1 MIKKGLLLIFITSF
15 SISFSQESYYN
26 DVDLTLHGMQL
37 KEALASKIT
46 RTHTNILPYTPGVW
60 EASKITDINPEN
72 NSEVILIYGWENGT
86 DQDITNDRTRN
97 KNLQDTG
104 SGESFVWNREH
115 VFSKSLANPVLIGL
129 GSSKGPGSDAHNLR
143 PADRSTNSSRNNFK
157 FTLGQGNSGRSSIT
171 YSGPQGPE
179 TRGWYPGD
187 EWKGDVARM
196 MMYMYLRYGEQCLP
210 TAVGVGSQQFITDD
224 MIDLFLQWNIEDPVS
239 EFEKGRN
246 TFHENSTN
254 TYAQGNRNPFIDNP
268 YLATRIWG
276 GESAED
282 LWGNYTSSDTEAPT
296 TPTNV
301 VASNET
307 SSTID
312 ITWTAAS
319 DNIGVT
325 QYRIYIDAVLT
336 AQTAEVNFK
345 ITNLQPGTSYNIQ
358 IEARDLINNKSEK
371 SNLITATTTSDTTAP
386 SVPTNITASNISG
399 TGFKM
404 NWDAASDDTAVSVYN
419 IFVNSIQTATTSEL
433 SYTIT
438 GLAPSTTYQI
448 AISAEDA
455 ATNESAQSNAV
466 AITTTNGGSN
476 GIDELFISEYVEPK
490 SLGHNKALEIVNL
503 TSGII
508 NLAGYSIMRQP
519 NGSGDW
525 DRSNEL
531 FLDSGSTKSLI
542 AGDVF
547 VIINGAS
554 TVQALIENADLIHE
568 NSSPMSFNGNDPVG
582 LFKNGD
588 LLDIIGDFDGGSQ
601 FFAQDMTLRR
611 KGTISKANTRFD
623 TSEWDIL
630 ASNTFDGIGS
640 HTSTLSSKKDSFQV
654 FKMFPNPVYGDQVN
668 FIVNDATTINIYNVL
683 GKLVST
689 SKITKNSNV
698 VNISTL
704 TSGIYLVKI
713 QSEKQYIAKKLIKN

>member
-404 NWDAASDDTAVSVYN
+404 NWDAATDDTAVTTYT

-433 SYTIT
+433 SYTLT
-438 GLAPSTTYQI
+438 GLAPATTYQI
-448 AISAEDA
+448 AVSAKDA
-455 ATNESAQSNAV
+455 ATNESARSNAV

-476 GIDELFISEYVEPK
+476 GIEELFISEYVEPD
-490 SLGHNKALEIVNL
+490 GGNNKALEIVNL
-503 TSGII
+503 SSAVID
-508 NLAGYSIMRQP
+508 LAAYSIKKQS

-525 DRSNEL
+525 
-531 FLDSGSTKSLI
+531 
-542 AGDVF
+542 
-547 VIINGAS
+547 
-554 TVQALIENADLIHE
+554 IHE
-568 NSSPMSFNGNDPVG
+568 FPLSGTINVNDVVVLINYQADNSILVSEADIVGPSTNFGSPINFNGNDPIG
-582 LFKNGD
+582 LFKEGV
-588 LLDIIGDFDGGSQ
+588 LIDIVGQLNNTSKHIEN
-601 FFAQDMTLRR
+601 ATYRR
-611 KGTISKANTRFD
+611 KATVSKPNTTFD
-623 TSEWDIL
+623 ASEWDIL
-630 ASNTFDGIGS
+630 PANTFDGIGS
-640 HTSTLSSKKDSFQV
+640 HSSTLSSKKDSFQA

-668 FIVNDATTINIYNVL
+668 FIINDAATITIYNVL

>member
-143 PADRSTNSSRNNFK
+143 PVDRSTNSSRNNFK

-246 TFHENSTN
+246 TFHENTTN

-404 NWDAASDDTAVSVYN
+404 NWDAASDDTAVTTYT

-433 SYTIT
+433 SYTLT
-438 GLAPSTTYQI
+438 GLAPATTYQI
-448 AISAEDA
+448 AVSAKDA
-455 ATNESAQSNAV
+455 ATNESARSNAV

-476 GIDELFISEYVEPK
+476 GIEELFISEYVEPD
-490 SLGHNKALEIVNL
+490 GGNNKALEIVNL
-503 TSGII
+503 SSAVID
-508 NLAGYSIMRQP
+508 LAAYSIKKQS

-525 DRSNEL
+525 
-531 FLDSGSTKSLI
+531 
-542 AGDVF
+542 
-547 VIINGAS
+547 
-554 TVQALIENADLIHE
+554 IHE
-568 NSSPMSFNGNDPVG
+568 FPLSGTINVNDVVVLINYQADNSILVSEADIVGPSTNFGSPINFNGNDPIG
-582 LFKNGD
+582 LFKEGV
-588 LLDIIGDFDGGSQ
+588 LIDIVGQLNNTSKHIEN
-601 FFAQDMTLRR
+601 ATYRR
-611 KGTISKANTRFD
+611 KATVSKPNTTFD
-623 TSEWDIL
+623 ASEWDIL
-630 ASNTFDGIGS
+630 PANTFDGIGS
-640 HTSTLSSKKDSFQV
+640 HSSTLSSKKDSFQA

-668 FIVNDATTINIYNVL
+668 FIINDAATITIYNVL

>member
-433 SYTIT
+433 SYTLT
-438 GLAPSTTYQI
+438 GLAPATTYQI
-448 AISAEDA
+448 AVSAKDA
-455 ATNESAQSNAV
+455 ATNESARSNAV

-476 GIDELFISEYVEPK
+476 GIEELFISEYVEPD
-490 SLGHNKALEIVNL
+490 GGNNKALEIVNL
-503 TSGII
+503 SSAVID
-508 NLAGYSIMRQP
+508 LAAYSIKKQS

-525 DRSNEL
+525 
-531 FLDSGSTKSLI
+531 
-542 AGDVF
+542 
-547 VIINGAS
+547 
-554 TVQALIENADLIHE
+554 IHE
-568 NSSPMSFNGNDPVG
+568 FPLSGTINVNDVVVLINYQADNSILVSEADIVGPSTNFGSPINFNGNDPIG
-582 LFKNGD
+582 LFKEGV
-588 LLDIIGDFDGGSQ
+588 LIDIVGQLNNTSKHIEN
-601 FFAQDMTLRR
+601 ATYRR
-611 KGTISKANTRFD
+611 KATVSKPNTTFD
-623 TSEWDIL
+623 ASEWDIL
-630 ASNTFDGIGS
+630 PANTFDGIGS
-640 HTSTLSSKKDSFQV
+640 HSSTLSSKKDSFQA

-668 FIVNDATTINIYNVL
+668 FIINDAATITIYNVL

-689 SKITKNSNV
+689 SKITKKSNV

>member
-246 TFHENSTN
+246 TFHENTTN

-399 TGFKM
+399 TGFKI
-404 NWDAASDDTAVSVYN
+404 NWDAATDDTAVTTYT

-433 SYTIT
+433 SYTLT
-438 GLAPSTTYQI
+438 GLAPATTYQI
-448 AISAEDA
+448 AVSAKDA
-455 ATNESAQSNAV
+455 ATNESARSNAV

-476 GIDELFISEYVEPK
+476 GIEELFISEYVEPD
-490 SLGHNKALEIVNL
+490 GGNNKALEIVNL
-503 TSGII
+503 SSAVID
-508 NLAGYSIMRQP
+508 LAAYSIKKQS

-525 DRSNEL
+525 
-531 FLDSGSTKSLI
+531 
-542 AGDVF
+542 
-547 VIINGAS
+547 
-554 TVQALIENADLIHE
+554 IHE
-568 NSSPMSFNGNDPVG
+568 FPLSGTINVNDVVVLINYQADNSILVSEADIVGPSTNFGSPINFNGNDPIG
-582 LFKNGD
+582 LFKEGV
-588 LLDIIGDFDGGSQ
+588 LIDIVGQLNNTSKHIEN
-601 FFAQDMTLRR
+601 ATYRR
-611 KGTISKANTRFD
+611 KATVSKPNTTFD
-623 TSEWDIL
+623 ASEWDIL
-630 ASNTFDGIGS
+630 PANTFDGIGS
-640 HTSTLSSKKDSFQV
+640 HSSTLSSKKDSFQA

-668 FIVNDATTINIYNVL
+668 FIINDAATITIYNVL

>member
-1 MIKKGLLLIFITSF
+1 
-15 SISFSQESYYN
+15 
-26 DVDLTLHGMQL
+26 
-37 KEALASKIT
+37 
-46 RTHTNILPYTPGVW
+46 
-60 EASKITDINPEN
+60 
-72 NSEVILIYGWENGT
+72 
-86 DQDITNDRTRN
+86 
-97 KNLQDTG
+97 
-104 SGESFVWNREH
+104 
-115 VFSKSLANPVLIGL
+115 VFSKSLANPVLIGV
-129 GSSKGPGSDAHNLR
+129 GSSRGPGSDAHNLR
-143 PADRSTNSSRNNFK
+143 PADRTRNSTRNNFK
-157 FTLGQGNSGRSSIT
+157 FASGQGNSDRSSVT
-171 YSGPQGPE
+171 YVGPQGPE

-210 TAVGVGSQQFITDD
+210 TAVGVGSKQFTADD
-224 MIDLFLQWNIEDPVS
+224 MIDLFLQWNVEDPVS

-246 TFHENSTN
+246 TYHENTTN

-301 VASNET
+301 IANNET

-312 ITWTAAS
+312 LSWTAAT

-345 ITNLQPGTSYNIQ
+345 ITDLQPGTSYNIQ
-358 IEARDLINNKSEK
+358 IEARDRINNRSEK
-371 SNLITATTTSDTTAP
+371 SNLITATTTADTTAP

-399 TGFKM
+399 TGFKI
-404 NWDAASDDTAVSVYN
+404 NWDAATDDTAVTTYT

-433 SYTIT
+433 SYTLT
-438 GLAPSTTYQI
+438 GFTPSTTYQI
-448 AISAEDA
+448 AVSAKDA
-455 ATNESAQSNAV
+455 ATNESARSNAV
-466 AITTTNGGSN
+466 AITTSNGGSN
-476 GIDELFISEYVEPK
+476 GIDELFISEYIEP
-490 SLGHNKALEIVNL
+490 SGGNNKALEIVNL
-503 TSGII
+503 TSAII
-508 NLAGYSIMRQP
+508 DMSAYSIKKQS

-525 DRSNEL
+525 IHEFVLSGIINVNE
-531 FLDSGSTKSLI
+531 
-542 AGDVF
+542 VM
-547 VIINGAS
+547 VIINYLADNSILVSEADIIGPS
-554 TVQALIENADLIHE
+554 TNFG
-568 NSSPMSFNGNDPVG
+568 SPINFNGNDPVG
-582 LFKNGD
+582 LFKNGE
-588 LLDIIGDFDGGSQ
+588 LIDIVGELNDSSKHIED
-601 FFAQDMTLRR
+601 ATYRR
-611 KGTISKANTRFD
+611 KRAISKPSTRFD

-630 ASNTFDGIGS
+630 PANTFDGIGS
-640 HTSTLSSKKDSFQV
+640 HSSSLSTKKDSFQA

-668 FIVNDATTINIYNVL
+668 FIVNDAATITIYNVL

-713 QSEKQYIAKKLIKN
+713 QSEKQYIAKKLIIN

>member
-15 SISFSQESYYN
+15 SISFSQEQYYN
-26 DVDLTLHGMQL
+26 DVDLTLYGMQL

-46 RTHTNILPYTPGVW
+46 TTHTNILPYTPGVW

-115 VFSKSLANPVLIGL
+115 VFSKSLANPVLIGV
-129 GSSKGPGSDAHNLR
+129 GSSRGPGSDAHNLR
-143 PADRSTNSSRNNFK
+143 PADRTTNSSRNNFK
-157 FTLGQGNSGRSSIT
+157 FTTGQGNSGRSSVT

-179 TRGWYPGD
+179 TKGWYPGD

-246 TFHENSTN
+246 TFHENTTN

-301 VASNET
+301 IANNET

-312 ITWTAAS
+312 LSWTAAT

-336 AQTAEVNFK
+336 AQTTETNFQA
-345 ITNLQPGTSYNIQ
+345 TGLEPGTSYDIQ
-358 IEARDLINNKSEK
+358 IEARDRINNKSEK
-371 SNLITATTTSDTTAP
+371 SNLITTTTTSDTTAP
-386 SVPTNITASNISG
+386 SIPTNITASNISG
-399 TGFKM
+399 SGFKI
-404 NWDAASDDTAVSVYN
+404 NWDAATDDTAVTAYN
-419 IFVNSIQTATTSEL
+419 VFINATFIATTSEA
-433 SYTIT
+433 SYTLS
-438 GLAPSTTYQI
+438 GLSASTTYQI
-448 AISAEDA
+448 TVSAKDA
-455 ATNESAQSNAV
+455 ATNESARSNAV

-476 GIDELFISEYVEPK
+476 GIEELFISEYVEPD
-490 SLGHNKALEIVNL
+490 GGNNKAIEIVNL
-503 TSGII
+503 SSAVID
-508 NLAGYSIMRQP
+508 LAAYSIKKQS

-525 DRSNEL
+525 
-531 FLDSGSTKSLI
+531 
-542 AGDVF
+542 
-547 VIINGAS
+547 
-554 TVQALIENADLIHE
+554 IHE
-568 NSSPMSFNGNDPVG
+568 FPLSGTINVNDVVVLINYQSDNSILVSEADIVGPSTNFGSPINFNGNDPIG
-582 LFKNGD
+582 LFKEGA
-588 LLDIIGDFDGGSQ
+588 LIDIVGQLNNTSKHIEN
-601 FFAQDMTLRR
+601 ATYRR
-611 KGTISKANTRFD
+611 KATVSKPNTTFD
-623 TSEWDIL
+623 ASEWDIL
-630 ASNTFDGIGS
+630 AANIFEGIGS
-640 HTSTLSSKKDSFQV
+640 HSSSLSTKKDSFQA

-668 FIVNDATTINIYNVL
+668 FIVNDAATITIYNVL

>member
-26 DVDLTLHGMQL
+26 DVDLSLHGVPL
-37 KEALASKIT
+37 KEALASKIIE
-46 RTHTNILPYTPGVW
+46 THTNILPYTPGVW

-72 NSEVILIYGWENGT
+72 SDEVILIYGWENGV
-86 DQDITNDRTRN
+86 DQDITNDRSRDN
-97 KNLQDTG
+97 RLQDTG
-104 SGESFVWNREH
+104 NGDSFVWNREH
-115 VFSKSLANPVLIGL
+115 VFSKSLANPVLIGV
-129 GSSKGPGSDAHNLR
+129 GSSRGPGSDAHNLR
-143 PADRSTNSSRNNFK
+143 PADRTRNSTRNNFK
-157 FTLGQGNSGRSSIT
+157 FASGQGNSDRSSVT
-171 YSGPQGPE
+171 YVGPQGPE

-210 TAVGVGSQQFITDD
+210 TAVGVGSKQFTADD
-224 MIDLFLQWNIEDPVS
+224 MIDLFLQWNVEDPVS

-246 TFHENSTN
+246 TYHENTTN

-282 LWGNYTSSDTEAPT
+282 VWGNYTSSDTEAPS
-296 TPTNV
+296 TPSNV
-301 VASNET
+301 SASNQ
-307 SSTID
+307 SPSTID
-312 ITWTAAS
+312 ITWTAS
-319 DNIGVT
+319 TDNIGVT

-336 AQTAEVNFK
+336 AQTTETNFQA
-345 ITNLQPGTSYNIQ
+345 TGLEPGTSYDIQ

-371 SNLITATTTSDTTAP
+371 SNLITATTTADTTAP

-399 TGFKM
+399 TGFKI
-404 NWDAASDDTAVSVYN
+404 NWDAATDDTAVIAYT

-433 SYTIT
+433 SYTLS

-448 AISAEDA
+448 AVSAKDA
-455 ATNESAQSNAV
+455 ATNESARSNAV

-476 GIDELFISEYVEPK
+476 GIDELFISEYIEP
-490 SLGHNKALEIVNL
+490 SGGNNKALEIVNL
-503 TSGII
+503 TSAIVDMS
-508 NLAGYSIMRQP
+508 AYSIKKQS

-525 DRSNEL
+525 IHEFALSGIINVNE
-531 FLDSGSTKSLI
+531 
-542 AGDVF
+542 VM
-547 VIINGAS
+547 VIINY
-554 TVQALIENADLIHE
+554 QADNSILVSEADIIGP
-568 NSSPMSFNGNDPVG
+568 SSNFGSPINFNGNDPVA
-582 LFKNGD
+582 LFKEGE
-588 LLDIIGDFDGGSQ
+588 LIDIVGELNDSSKHIED
-601 FFAQDMTLRR
+601 ATYRR
-611 KGTISKANTRFD
+611 KRAISKPNTRFD

-630 ASNTFDGIGS
+630 PANTFDGIGS
-640 HTSTLSSKKDSFQV
+640 HSSSLSTKKDSFQA

-668 FIVNDATTINIYNVL
+668 FIVSDAATITIYNVL

>member
-404 NWDAASDDTAVSVYN
+404 NWDAATDDTAVTTYT

-433 SYTIT
+433 SYTLT
-438 GLAPSTTYQI
+438 GLAPATTYQI
-448 AISAEDA
+448 AVSAKDA
-455 ATNESAQSNAV
+455 ATNESARSNAV

-476 GIDELFISEYVEPK
+476 GIDELFISEYVEPD
-490 SLGHNKALEIVNL
+490 GGNNKALEIVNL
-503 TSGII
+503 SSAVID
-508 NLAGYSIMRQP
+508 LAAYSIKKQS

-525 DRSNEL
+525 
-531 FLDSGSTKSLI
+531 
-542 AGDVF
+542 
-547 VIINGAS
+547 
-554 TVQALIENADLIHE
+554 IHE
-568 NSSPMSFNGNDPVG
+568 FPLSGTINVNDVVVLINYQADNSILVSEADIVGPSTNFGSPINFNGNDPIG
-582 LFKNGD
+582 LFKEGV
-588 LLDIIGDFDGGSQ
+588 LIDIVGQLNNTSKHIEN
-601 FFAQDMTLRR
+601 ATYRR
-611 KGTISKANTRFD
+611 KATVSKPNTTFD
-623 TSEWDIL
+623 ASEWDIL
-630 ASNTFDGIGS
+630 PANTFDGIGS
-640 HTSTLSSKKDSFQV
+640 HSSTLSSKKDSFQA

-668 FIVNDATTINIYNVL
+668 FIINDAATITIYNVL

>member
-115 VFSKSLANPVLIGL
+115 VFSKSLANPVLIGV
-129 GSSKGPGSDAHNLR
+129 GSSRGPGSDAHNLR
-143 PADRSTNSSRNNFK
+143 PADRTRNSTRNNFK
-157 FTLGQGNSGRSSIT
+157 FAPGQGNSDRSSVT
-171 YSGPQGPE
+171 YVGPQGPE

-246 TFHENSTN
+246 TFHENTTN

-404 NWDAASDDTAVSVYN
+404 NWDAATDDTAVTTYT

-433 SYTIT
+433 SYTLT
-438 GLAPSTTYQI
+438 GLAPATTYQI
-448 AISAEDA
+448 AVSAKDA
-455 ATNESAQSNAV
+455 ATNESARSNAV

-476 GIDELFISEYVEPK
+476 GIEELFISEYVEPD
-490 SLGHNKALEIVNL
+490 GGNNKALEIVNL
-503 TSGII
+503 SSAVID
-508 NLAGYSIMRQP
+508 LAAYSIKKQS

-525 DRSNEL
+525 
-531 FLDSGSTKSLI
+531 
-542 AGDVF
+542 
-547 VIINGAS
+547 
-554 TVQALIENADLIHE
+554 IHE
-568 NSSPMSFNGNDPVG
+568 FPLSGTINVNDVVVLINYQADNSILVSEADIVGPSTNFGSPINFNGNDPIG
-582 LFKNGD
+582 LFKEGV
-588 LLDIIGDFDGGSQ
+588 LIDIVGQLNNTSKHIEN
-601 FFAQDMTLRR
+601 ATYRR
-611 KGTISKANTRFD
+611 KATVSKPNTTFD
-623 TSEWDIL
+623 ASEWDIL
-630 ASNTFDGIGS
+630 PANTFDGIGS
-640 HTSTLSSKKDSFQV
+640 HSSTLSSKKDSFQA

-668 FIVNDATTINIYNVL
+668 FIINDAATITIYNVL

>member
-15 SISFSQESYYN
+15 SITFSQESYYD
-26 DVDLTLHGMQL
+26 DVDLTLYGLQL

-46 RTHTNILPYTPGVW
+46 TTHTNILPYTPGVW

-97 KNLQDTG
+97 KSLQDTG

-143 PADRSTNSSRNNFK
+143 PADRTTNSSRNNFK
-157 FTLGQGNSGRSSIT
+157 FTTGQGNSGRSSVT

-210 TAVGVGSQQFITDD
+210 TAVGVGSKQFTADD

-246 TFHENSTN
+246 TFHENTTN

-282 LWGNYTSSDTEAPT
+282 VWGNYTSSDTEAPT

-301 VASNET
+301 IANNET
-307 SSTID
+307 SSTVD
-312 ITWTAAS
+312 LSWTAAT

-336 AQTAEVNFK
+336 AQTTETNFQA
-345 ITNLQPGTSYNIQ
+345 TGLEPGTSYDIQ
-358 IEARDLINNKSEK
+358 IEARDRINNKSEK
-371 SNLITATTTSDTTAP
+371 SNLITATTTADTTAP

-399 TGFKM
+399 TGLKI
-404 NWDAASDDTAVSVYN
+404 NWDAATDDTAVTAYT

-433 SYTIT
+433 SYTLT
-438 GLAPSTTYQI
+438 GLTPSTTYQI
-448 AISAEDA
+448 AVSAKDA
-455 ATNESAQSNAV
+455 ATNESARSNAV
-466 AITTTNGGSN
+466 AITTSNGGSN
-476 GIDELFISEYVEPK
+476 GIEELFISEYVEPD
-490 SLGHNKALEIVNL
+490 GGNNKAIEIVNL
-503 TSGII
+503 SSAVID
-508 NLAGYSIMRQP
+508 LAAYSIKKQS

-525 DRSNEL
+525 
-531 FLDSGSTKSLI
+531 
-542 AGDVF
+542 
-547 VIINGAS
+547 
-554 TVQALIENADLIHE
+554 IHE
-568 NSSPMSFNGNDPVG
+568 FPLSGTINVNDVVVLINYQADNSILVSESDIIGPSSNYGSPINFNGNDPIG
-582 LFKNGD
+582 LFKGGE
-588 LLDIIGDFDGGSQ
+588 LIDIVGELNDSSEHIKD
-601 FFAQDMTLRR
+601 ATYRR
-611 KGTISKANTRFD
+611 KSAISKPNTTFD

-630 ASNTFDGIGS
+630 PANTFDGIGS
-640 HTSTLSSKKDSFQV
+640 HSSTLSTKEDSFQA

-668 FIVNDATTINIYNVL
+668 FIVNDAATITIYNVL

>member
-404 NWDAASDDTAVSVYN
+404 NWDAATDDTAVSVYN

-476 GIDELFISEYVEPK
+476 GIEELFISEYVEPD
-490 SLGHNKALEIVNL
+490 GGNNKALEIVNL
-503 TSGII
+503 SSAVID
-508 NLAGYSIMRQP
+508 LAAYSIKKQS

-525 DRSNEL
+525 
-531 FLDSGSTKSLI
+531 
-542 AGDVF
+542 
-547 VIINGAS
+547 
-554 TVQALIENADLIHE
+554 IHE
-568 NSSPMSFNGNDPVG
+568 FPLSGTINVNDVVVLINYQADNSILVSEADIVGPSTNFGSPINFNGNDPIG
-582 LFKNGD
+582 LFKEGV
-588 LLDIIGDFDGGSQ
+588 LIDIVGQLNNTSKHIEN
-601 FFAQDMTLRR
+601 ATYRR
-611 KGTISKANTRFD
+611 KATVSKPNTTFD
-623 TSEWDIL
+623 ASEWDIL
-630 ASNTFDGIGS
+630 PANTFDGIGS
-640 HTSTLSSKKDSFQV
+640 HSSTLSSKKDSFQA

-668 FIVNDATTINIYNVL
+668 FIINDAATITIYNVL

>member
-143 PADRSTNSSRNNFK
+143 PVDRSTNSSRNNFK

-404 NWDAASDDTAVSVYN
+404 NWDAATDDTAVTTYT

-433 SYTIT
+433 SYTLT
-438 GLAPSTTYQI
+438 GLAPATTYQI
-448 AISAEDA
+448 AVSAKDA
-455 ATNESAQSNAV
+455 ATNESARSNAV

-476 GIDELFISEYVEPK
+476 GIEELFISEYVEPD
-490 SLGHNKALEIVNL
+490 GGNNKALEIVNL
-503 TSGII
+503 SSAVID
-508 NLAGYSIMRQP
+508 LAAYSIKKQS

-525 DRSNEL
+525 
-531 FLDSGSTKSLI
+531 
-542 AGDVF
+542 
-547 VIINGAS
+547 
-554 TVQALIENADLIHE
+554 IHE
-568 NSSPMSFNGNDPVG
+568 FPLSGTINVNDVVVLINYQADNSILVSEADIVGPSTNFGSPINFNGNDPIG
-582 LFKNGD
+582 LFKEGV
-588 LLDIIGDFDGGSQ
+588 LIDIVGQLNNTSKHIEN
-601 FFAQDMTLRR
+601 ATYRR
-611 KGTISKANTRFD
+611 KATVSKPNTTFD
-623 TSEWDIL
+623 ASEWDIL
-630 ASNTFDGIGS
+630 PANTFDGIGS
-640 HTSTLSSKKDSFQV
+640 HSSTLSSKKDSFQA

-668 FIVNDATTINIYNVL
+668 FIINDAATITIYNVL

>member
-143 PADRSTNSSRNNFK
+143 PVDRSTNSSRNNFK

-246 TFHENSTN
+246 TFHENTTN

-404 NWDAASDDTAVSVYN
+404 NWDAASDDTAVTTYT

-433 SYTIT
+433 SYTLT
-438 GLAPSTTYQI
+438 GLAPATTYQI
-448 AISAEDA
+448 AVSAKDA
-455 ATNESAQSNAV
+455 ATNESARSNAV

-476 GIDELFISEYVEPK
+476 GIEELFISEYVEPD
-490 SLGHNKALEIVNL
+490 GGNNKALEIVNL
-503 TSGII
+503 SSAVID
-508 NLAGYSIMRQP
+508 LAAYSIKKQS

-525 DRSNEL
+525 
-531 FLDSGSTKSLI
+531 
-542 AGDVF
+542 
-547 VIINGAS
+547 
-554 TVQALIENADLIHE
+554 IHE
-568 NSSPMSFNGNDPVG
+568 FPLSGTINVNDVVVLINYQADNSILVSEADIVGPSTNFGSPINFNGNDPIG
-582 LFKNGD
+582 LFKEGV
-588 LLDIIGDFDGGSQ
+588 LIDIVGQLNNTSKHIEN
-601 FFAQDMTLRR
+601 ATYRR
-611 KGTISKANTRFD
+611 KATVSKPNTTFD
-623 TSEWDIL
+623 ASEWDIL
-630 ASNTFDGIGS
+630 PANTFDGIGS
-640 HTSTLSSKKDSFQV
+640 HSSTLSSKKDSFQA

-668 FIVNDATTINIYNVL
+668 FIVNDAATITIYNVL

>member
-404 NWDAASDDTAVSVYN
+404 NWDAASDDTAVTTYT

-433 SYTIT
+433 SYTLT
-438 GLAPSTTYQI
+438 GLAPATTYQI
-448 AISAEDA
+448 AVSAKDA
-455 ATNESAQSNAV
+455 ATNESARSNAV

-476 GIDELFISEYVEPK
+476 GIEELFISEYVEPD
-490 SLGHNKALEIVNL
+490 GGNNKALEIVNL
-503 TSGII
+503 SSAVID
-508 NLAGYSIMRQP
+508 LAAYSIKKQS

-525 DRSNEL
+525 
-531 FLDSGSTKSLI
+531 
-542 AGDVF
+542 
-547 VIINGAS
+547 
-554 TVQALIENADLIHE
+554 IHE
-568 NSSPMSFNGNDPVG
+568 FPLSGTINVNDVVVLINYQADNSILVSEADIVGPSTNFGSPINFNGNDPIG
-582 LFKNGD
+582 LFKEGV
-588 LLDIIGDFDGGSQ
+588 LIDIVGQLNNTSKHIEN
-601 FFAQDMTLRR
+601 ATYRR
-611 KGTISKANTRFD
+611 KATVSKPNTTFD
-623 TSEWDIL
+623 ASEWDIL
-630 ASNTFDGIGS
+630 PANTFDGIGS
-640 HTSTLSSKKDSFQV
+640 HSSTLSSKKDSFQA

-668 FIVNDATTINIYNVL
+668 FIINDAATITIYNVL

-689 SKITKNSNV
+689 SKITKKSNV

>member
-404 NWDAASDDTAVSVYN
+404 NWDAATDDTAVTTYT
-419 IFVNSIQTATTSEL
+419 IFVNSIQTATISEL
-433 SYTIT
+433 SYTLT
-438 GLAPSTTYQI
+438 GLAPATTYQI
-448 AISAEDA
+448 AVSAKDA
-455 ATNESAQSNAV
+455 ATNESARSNAV

-476 GIDELFISEYVEPK
+476 GIEELFISEYVEPD
-490 SLGHNKALEIVNL
+490 GGNNKALEIVNL
-503 TSGII
+503 SSAVID
-508 NLAGYSIMRQP
+508 LAAYSIKKQS

-525 DRSNEL
+525 
-531 FLDSGSTKSLI
+531 
-542 AGDVF
+542 
-547 VIINGAS
+547 
-554 TVQALIENADLIHE
+554 IHE
-568 NSSPMSFNGNDPVG
+568 FPLSGTINVNDVVVLINYQADNSILVSEADIVGPSTNFGSPINFNGNDPIG
-582 LFKNGD
+582 LFKEGV
-588 LLDIIGDFDGGSQ
+588 LIDIVGQLNNTSKHIEN
-601 FFAQDMTLRR
+601 ATYRR
-611 KGTISKANTRFD
+611 KATVSKPNTTFD
-623 TSEWDIL
+623 ASEWDIL
-630 ASNTFDGIGS
+630 PANTFDGIGS
-640 HTSTLSSKKDSFQV
+640 HSSTLSSKKDSFQA

-668 FIVNDATTINIYNVL
+668 FIINDAATITIYNVL

>member
-15 SISFSQESYYN
+15 SISFSQESYYD

-143 PADRSTNSSRNNFK
+143 PVDRSTNSSRNNFK

-246 TFHENSTN
+246 TFHENTTN

-433 SYTIT
+433 SYTLT
-438 GLAPSTTYQI
+438 GLAPATTYQI

-476 GIDELFISEYVEPK
+476 GIEELFISEYVEPD
-490 SLGHNKALEIVNL
+490 GGNNKALEIVNL
-503 TSGII
+503 SSAVID
-508 NLAGYSIMRQP
+508 LAAYSIKKQS

-525 DRSNEL
+525 
-531 FLDSGSTKSLI
+531 
-542 AGDVF
+542 
-547 VIINGAS
+547 
-554 TVQALIENADLIHE
+554 IHE
-568 NSSPMSFNGNDPVG
+568 FPLSGTINVNDVVVLINYQADNSILVSEADIVGPSTNFGSPINFNGNDPIG
-582 LFKNGD
+582 LFKEGV
-588 LLDIIGDFDGGSQ
+588 LIDIVGQLNNTSKHIEN
-601 FFAQDMTLRR
+601 ATYRR
-611 KGTISKANTRFD
+611 KATVSKPNTTFD
-623 TSEWDIL
+623 ASEWDIL
-630 ASNTFDGIGS
+630 PANTFDGIGS
-640 HTSTLSSKKDSFQV
+640 HSSTLSSKKDSFQA

-668 FIVNDATTINIYNVL
+668 FIINDAATITIYNVL

>member
-404 NWDAASDDTAVSVYN
+404 NWDAATDDTAVSVYN

-448 AISAEDA
+448 AVSAEDA

-476 GIDELFISEYVEPK
+476 GIEELFISEYVEPD
-490 SLGHNKALEIVNL
+490 GGNNKALEIVNL
-503 TSGII
+503 SSAVID
-508 NLAGYSIMRQP
+508 LAAYSIKKQS

-525 DRSNEL
+525 
-531 FLDSGSTKSLI
+531 
-542 AGDVF
+542 
-547 VIINGAS
+547 
-554 TVQALIENADLIHE
+554 IHE
-568 NSSPMSFNGNDPVG
+568 FPLSGTINVNDVVVLINYQADNSILVSEADIVGPSTNFGSPINFNGNDPIG
-582 LFKNGD
+582 LFKEGV
-588 LLDIIGDFDGGSQ
+588 LIDIVGQLNNTSKHIEN
-601 FFAQDMTLRR
+601 ATYRR
-611 KGTISKANTRFD
+611 KATVSKPNTTFD
-623 TSEWDIL
+623 ASEWDIL
-630 ASNTFDGIGS
+630 PANTFDGIGS
-640 HTSTLSSKKDSFQV
+640 HSSTLSSKKDSFQA

-668 FIVNDATTINIYNVL
+668 FIINDAATITIYNVL

>member
-143 PADRSTNSSRNNFK
+143 PVDRSTNSSRNNFK

-246 TFHENSTN
+246 TFHENTTN

-433 SYTIT
+433 SYTLT
-438 GLAPSTTYQI
+438 GLAPATTYQI
-448 AISAEDA
+448 AVSAKDA
-455 ATNESAQSNAV
+455 ATNESARSNAV

-476 GIDELFISEYVEPK
+476 GIEELFISEYVEPD
-490 SLGHNKALEIVNL
+490 GGNNKALEIVNL
-503 TSGII
+503 SSAVID
-508 NLAGYSIMRQP
+508 LAAYSIKKQS

-525 DRSNEL
+525 
-531 FLDSGSTKSLI
+531 
-542 AGDVF
+542 
-547 VIINGAS
+547 
-554 TVQALIENADLIHE
+554 IHE
-568 NSSPMSFNGNDPVG
+568 FPLSGTINVNDVVVLINYQADNSILVSEADIVGPSTNFGSPINFNGNDPIG
-582 LFKNGD
+582 LFKEGV
-588 LLDIIGDFDGGSQ
+588 LIDIVGQLNNTSKHIEN
-601 FFAQDMTLRR
+601 ATYRR
-611 KGTISKANTRFD
+611 KATVSKPNTTFD
-623 TSEWDIL
+623 ASEWDIL
-630 ASNTFDGIGS
+630 PANTFDGIGS
-640 HTSTLSSKKDSFQV
+640 HSSTLSSKKDSFQA

-668 FIVNDATTINIYNVL
+668 FIINDAATITIYNVL

>member
-26 DVDLTLHGMQL
+26 DVDLTLYGMQL

-46 RTHTNILPYTPGVW
+46 TTHTNILPYTPGVW

-246 TFHENSTN
+246 TFHENTTN

-301 VASNET
+301 IANNET

-312 ITWTAAS
+312 LSWTAAT

-336 AQTAEVNFK
+336 AQTTETNFQA
-345 ITNLQPGTSYNIQ
+345 TGLEPGTSYDIQ
-358 IEARDLINNKSEK
+358 IEARDRINNKSEK
-371 SNLITATTTSDTTAP
+371 SNLITTTTTSDTTAP

-399 TGFKM
+399 SGFKI
-404 NWDAASDDTAVSVYN
+404 NWDAATDDTAVTTYT

-433 SYTIT
+433 SYTLT
-438 GLAPSTTYQI
+438 GFAPSTTYQI
-448 AISAEDA
+448 AVSAKDA
-455 ATNESAQSNAV
+455 ATNESARSNAV

-476 GIDELFISEYVEPK
+476 GIEELFISEYVEPD
-490 SLGHNKALEIVNL
+490 GGNNKAIEIVNL
-503 TSGII
+503 SSAVID
-508 NLAGYSIMRQP
+508 LAAYSIKKQS

-525 DRSNEL
+525 
-531 FLDSGSTKSLI
+531 
-542 AGDVF
+542 
-547 VIINGAS
+547 
-554 TVQALIENADLIHE
+554 IHE
-568 NSSPMSFNGNDPVG
+568 FPLSGTINVNDVVVLINYQSDNSILVSEADIVGPSTNFGSPINFNGNDPIG
-582 LFKNGD
+582 LFKEGA
-588 LLDIIGDFDGGSQ
+588 LIDIVGQLNNTSKHIEN
-601 FFAQDMTLRR
+601 ATYRR
-611 KGTISKANTRFD
+611 KATVSKPNTTFD
-623 TSEWDIL
+623 ASEWDIL
-630 ASNTFDGIGS
+630 PANTFDGIGS
-640 HTSTLSSKKDSFQV
+640 HSSTLSSKKDSFQA

-668 FIVNDATTINIYNVL
+668 FIVNDAATITIYNVL

>member
-404 NWDAASDDTAVSVYN
+404 NWDAATDDTAVTTYT

-433 SYTIT
+433 SYTLT
-438 GLAPSTTYQI
+438 GLAPATTYQI
-448 AISAEDA
+448 AVSAKDA
-455 ATNESAQSNAV
+455 ATNESARSNAV

-476 GIDELFISEYVEPK
+476 GIEELFISEYVEPD
-490 SLGHNKALEIVNL
+490 GGNNKALEIVNL
-503 TSGII
+503 SSAVID
-508 NLAGYSIMRQP
+508 LAAYSIKKQS

-525 DRSNEL
+525 
-531 FLDSGSTKSLI
+531 
-542 AGDVF
+542 
-547 VIINGAS
+547 
-554 TVQALIENADLIHE
+554 IHE
-568 NSSPMSFNGNDPVG
+568 FPLSGTINVNDVVVLINYQADNSILVSEADIVGPSTNFGSPINFNGNDPIG
-582 LFKNGD
+582 LFKEGV
-588 LLDIIGDFDGGSQ
+588 LIDIVGQLNNTSKHIEN
-601 FFAQDMTLRR
+601 ATYRR
-611 KGTISKANTRFD
+611 KATVSKPNTTFD
-623 TSEWDIL
+623 ASEWDIL
-630 ASNTFDGIGS
+630 PANTFDGIGS
-640 HTSTLSSKKDSFQV
+640 HSSTLSSKKDSFQA

-668 FIVNDATTINIYNVL
+668 FIVNDAATITIYNVL

>member
-15 SISFSQESYYN
+15 SISFSQEQYYN
-26 DVDLTLHGMQL
+26 DVDLTLYGMQL

-115 VFSKSLANPVLIGL
+115 VFSKSLANPVLIGV
-129 GSSKGPGSDAHNLR
+129 GSSRGPGSDAHNLR
-143 PADRSTNSSRNNFK
+143 PADRTTNSSRNNFK
-157 FTLGQGNSGRSSIT
+157 FTTGQGNSGRSSVT

-179 TRGWYPGD
+179 TKGWYPGD

-246 TFHENSTN
+246 TFHENTTN

-282 LWGNYTSSDTEAPT
+282 LWGNYTSTDTEAPT

-301 VASNET
+301 IANNET

-312 ITWTAAS
+312 LSWTAAT

-336 AQTAEVNFK
+336 AQTTETNFQA
-345 ITNLQPGTSYNIQ
+345 TGLEPGTSYDIQ
-358 IEARDLINNKSEK
+358 IEARDRINNKSEK
-371 SNLITATTTSDTTAP
+371 SNLITTTTTSDTTAP
-386 SVPTNITASNISG
+386 SIPTNITASNISG
-399 TGFKM
+399 SGFKI
-404 NWDAASDDTAVSVYN
+404 NWDAATDDTAVTAYN
-419 IFVNSIQTATTSEL
+419 VFINATFIATTSEA
-433 SYTIT
+433 SYTLS
-438 GLAPSTTYQI
+438 GLSASTTYQI
-448 AISAEDA
+448 TVSAKDA
-455 ATNESAQSNAV
+455 ATNESARSNAV

-476 GIDELFISEYVEPK
+476 GIEELFISEYVEPD
-490 SLGHNKALEIVNL
+490 GGNNKAIEIVNL
-503 TSGII
+503 SSAVID
-508 NLAGYSIMRQP
+508 LAAYSIKKQS

-525 DRSNEL
+525 
-531 FLDSGSTKSLI
+531 
-542 AGDVF
+542 
-547 VIINGAS
+547 
-554 TVQALIENADLIHE
+554 IHE
-568 NSSPMSFNGNDPVG
+568 FPLSGTINVNDVVVLINYQSDNSILVSEADIVGPSTNFGSPINFNGNDPIG
-582 LFKNGD
+582 LFKEGA
-588 LLDIIGDFDGGSQ
+588 LIDIVGQLNNTSKHIEN
-601 FFAQDMTLRR
+601 ATYRR
-611 KGTISKANTRFD
+611 KATVSKPNTTFD
-623 TSEWDIL
+623 ASEWDIL
-630 ASNTFDGIGS
+630 AANIFEGIGS
-640 HTSTLSSKKDSFQV
+640 HSSSLSTKKDSFQA

-668 FIVNDATTINIYNVL
+668 FIVNDAATITIYNVL

>member
-404 NWDAASDDTAVSVYN
+404 NWDAATDDTAVTTYT

-455 ATNESAQSNAV
+455 ATNESARSNAV

-476 GIDELFISEYVEPK
+476 GIEELFISEYVEPD
-490 SLGHNKALEIVNL
+490 GGNNKALEIVNL
-503 TSGII
+503 SSAVID
-508 NLAGYSIMRQP
+508 LAAYSIKKQS

-525 DRSNEL
+525 
-531 FLDSGSTKSLI
+531 
-542 AGDVF
+542 
-547 VIINGAS
+547 
-554 TVQALIENADLIHE
+554 IHE
-568 NSSPMSFNGNDPVG
+568 FPLSGTINVNDVVVLINYQADNSILVSEADIVGPSTNFGSPINFNGNDPIG
-582 LFKNGD
+582 LFKEGV
-588 LLDIIGDFDGGSQ
+588 LIDIVGQLNNTSKHIEN
-601 FFAQDMTLRR
+601 ATYRR
-611 KGTISKANTRFD
+611 KATVSKPNTTFD
-623 TSEWDIL
+623 ASEWDIL
-630 ASNTFDGIGS
+630 PANTFDGIGS
-640 HTSTLSSKKDSFQV
+640 HSSTLSSKKDSFQA

-668 FIVNDATTINIYNVL
+668 FIINDAATITIYNVL

>member
-15 SISFSQESYYN
+15 SISFSQEQYYN
-26 DVDLTLHGMQL
+26 DVDLTLYGMQL

-115 VFSKSLANPVLIGL
+115 VFSKSLANPVLIGV
-129 GSSKGPGSDAHNLR
+129 GSSRGPGSDAHNLR
-143 PADRSTNSSRNNFK
+143 PADRTTNSSRNNFK
-157 FTLGQGNSGRSSIT
+157 FTTGQGNSGRSSVT

-179 TRGWYPGD
+179 TKGWYPGD

-246 TFHENSTN
+246 TFHENTTN

-301 VASNET
+301 IANNET

-312 ITWTAAS
+312 LSWTAAT

-336 AQTAEVNFK
+336 AQTTETNFQA
-345 ITNLQPGTSYNIQ
+345 TGLEPGTSYDIQ
-358 IEARDLINNKSEK
+358 IEARDRINNKSEK
-371 SNLITATTTSDTTAP
+371 SNLITTTTTSDTTAP
-386 SVPTNITASNISG
+386 SIPTNITASNISG
-399 TGFKM
+399 SGFKI
-404 NWDAASDDTAVSVYN
+404 NWDAATDDTAVTAYN
-419 IFVNSIQTATTSEL
+419 VFINATFIATTSEA
-433 SYTIT
+433 SYTLS
-438 GLAPSTTYQI
+438 GLSASTTYQI
-448 AISAEDA
+448 TVSAKDA
-455 ATNESAQSNAV
+455 ATNESARSNAV

-476 GIDELFISEYVEPK
+476 GIEELFISEYVEPD
-490 SLGHNKALEIVNL
+490 GGNNKAIEIVNL
-503 TSGII
+503 SSAVID
-508 NLAGYSIMRQP
+508 LAAYSIKKQS

-525 DRSNEL
+525 
-531 FLDSGSTKSLI
+531 
-542 AGDVF
+542 
-547 VIINGAS
+547 
-554 TVQALIENADLIHE
+554 IHE
-568 NSSPMSFNGNDPVG
+568 FPLSGTINVNDVVVLINYQSDNSILVSEADIVGPSTNFGSPINFNGNDPIG
-582 LFKNGD
+582 LFKEGA
-588 LLDIIGDFDGGSQ
+588 LIDIVGQLNNTSKHIEN
-601 FFAQDMTLRR
+601 ATYRR
-611 KGTISKANTRFD
+611 KATVSKPNTTFD
-623 TSEWDIL
+623 ASEWDIL
-630 ASNTFDGIGS
+630 AANIFEGIGS
-640 HTSTLSSKKDSFQV
+640 HSSSLSTKKDSFQA

-668 FIVNDATTINIYNVL
+668 FIVNDAATITIYNVL

>member
-246 TFHENSTN
+246 TFHENTTN

-404 NWDAASDDTAVSVYN
+404 NWDAATDDTAVTTYT

-433 SYTIT
+433 SYTLT
-438 GLAPSTTYQI
+438 GLAPATTYQI
-448 AISAEDA
+448 AVSAKDA
-455 ATNESAQSNAV
+455 ATNESARSNAV

-476 GIDELFISEYVEPK
+476 GIEELFISEYVEPD
-490 SLGHNKALEIVNL
+490 GGNNKALEIVNL
-503 TSGII
+503 SSAVID
-508 NLAGYSIMRQP
+508 LAAYSIKKQS

-525 DRSNEL
+525 
-531 FLDSGSTKSLI
+531 
-542 AGDVF
+542 
-547 VIINGAS
+547 
-554 TVQALIENADLIHE
+554 IHE
-568 NSSPMSFNGNDPVG
+568 FPLSGTINVNDVVVLINYQADNSILVSEADIVGPSTNFGSPINFNGNDPIG
-582 LFKNGD
+582 LFKEGV
-588 LLDIIGDFDGGSQ
+588 LIDIVGQLNNTSKHIEN
-601 FFAQDMTLRR
+601 ATYRR
-611 KGTISKANTRFD
+611 KATVSKPNTTFD
-623 TSEWDIL
+623 ASEWDIL
-630 ASNTFDGIGS
+630 PANTFDGIGS
-640 HTSTLSSKKDSFQV
+640 HSSTLSSKKDSFQA

-668 FIVNDATTINIYNVL
+668 FIINDAATITIYNVL